1 MLIALPGTTTLSS
14 WPGEGVA
21 TSSSFA
27 ISRETG
33 VTGKELRIAANEVGE
48 FSSASGDLGGIA
60 GALWQPGLDTPVG
73 NAPGTSAG
81 AVHALRPGRTCCM
94 RRAAMENPS
103 ECFSLS
109 TFA

>member
-1 MLIALPGTTTLSS
+1 MLIVLPGTATLSS

-27 ISRETG
+27 ISKETG
-33 VTGKELRIAANEVGE
+33 VMGEELWIAANEVGE
-48 FSSASGDLGGIA
+48 FSSASGVLGGIA
-60 GALWQPGLDTPVG
+60 GALLQPGPGTPVG
-73 NAPGTSAG
+73 NAPGASAG
-81 AVHALRPGRTCCM
+81 IVHALRPGRTCCM